1 MKKILFTVLILFT
14 FLTIVS
20 AQKATD
26 SHVFFKLYGNYA
38 VSLASS
44 YRPTNYT
51 TSVDAKDF
59 TYKSTKVGLGKGP
72 RIGIGVGFIVNDFI
86 NLGID
91 VEKYSGR
98 NITSNSLYYF
108 DQNGYTYTSN
118 DDIEFKAD
126 MISLIPNITFKAIS
140 SPNFFIYNR
149 LGIKAGI
156 INKLEETHSYTNTS
170 IDNATQTESK
180 TTERVE
186 HEYQGGLPIGFVA
199 DLGFQVK
206 LNDKFRFFT
215 EIEFSH
221 LTYNPKKKVVTR
233 WVDGGGKD
241 FDLDKDFDVEFLQV
255 EYVKEYTV
263 KDGVRDFKKPRNETT
278 LRIPYSSLGLGIGLI
293 YKL

>member
-1 MKKILFTVLILFT
+1 MKKISFTLLILFS
-14 FLTIVS
+14 FFQIVS
-20 AQKATD
+20 AQKAD
-26 SHVFFKLYGNYA
+26 SHLFFRLYGNYA

-59 TYKSTKVGLGKGP
+59 TYKSTKIGLGKGP
-72 RIGIGVGFIVNDFI
+72 RIGIGVGLIVNDFI

-91 VEKYSGR
+91 VEKYWGR

-170 IDNATQTESK
+170 IDNNTNSESI

-186 HEYQGGLPIGFVA
+186 HEFQGGLPIGFVA
-199 DLGFQVK
+199 ALGFQAK
-206 LNDKFRFFT
+206 LGDKLRFFT
-215 EIEFSH
+215 EFEFSH
-221 LTYNPKKKVVTR
+221 VT
-233 WVDGGGKD
+233 
-241 FDLDKDFDVEFLQV
+241 
-255 EYVKEYTV
+255 
-263 KDGVRDFKKPRNETT
+263 
-278 LRIPYSSLGLGIGLI
+278 
-293 YKL
+293 